1 MKQLKKKMTAPTVA
15 AALCLLLVGTAAA
28 AFAQRQIAARS
39 TAAAAGQPD
48 VKIKLSGSLKRDDQA
63 VALDKVSAVHPGEI
77 LDWTITSAN
86 EGDAPARRYKT
97 IGQIPPGTSFV
108 AGSAVAEY
116 GASVSYSID
125 GGKNFAA
132 QPLIEAQQADGTKKL
147 VPAPASLY
155 TQVRYE
161 WSDPLA
167 AGSTLA
173 ASYKVRVK

>member
-1 MKQLKKKMTAPTVA
+1 MKTLKKKMSAPVVV
-15 AALCLLLVGTAAA
+15 ALCLLLVGTAG
-28 AFAQRQIAARS
+28 AFAQRQIASARKS
-39 TAAAAGQPD
+39 AGQPE
-48 VKIKLSGSLKRDDQA
+48 VKVKLAGSLKRNDESL
-63 VALDKVSAVHPGEI
+63 ALEKVSAVHPGEI

-97 IGQIPPGTSFV
+97 IGQIPQGTSFV

-116 GASVSYSID
+116 GAAVSYSID
-125 GGKNFAA
+125 GGKNFAVEPTIEEK
-132 QPLIEAQQADGTKKL
+132 QPDGTTKRT
-147 VPAPASLY
+147 PAPASMY

-167 AGSTLA
+167 AGATLS

>member
-1 MKQLKKKMTAPTVA
+1 MKTLKKKMNAPVV
-15 AALCLLLVGTAAA
+15 AALCLLLVGTAG
-28 AFAQRQIAARS
+28 AFAQRQIATGRKS
-39 TAAAAGQPD
+39 AGQPE
-48 VKIKLSGSLKRDDQA
+48 VKIKLAGSLKRNEESL
-63 VALDKVSAVHPGEI
+63 ALERVSAVHPGEI

-86 EGDAPARRYKT
+86 EGDAPARQYKT
-97 IGQIPPGTSFV
+97 IGQIPQGTSFV

-116 GASVSYSID
+116 GAAVSYSID

-132 QPLIEAQQADGTKKL
+132 QPTVEEKQADGTAKR
-147 VPAPASLY
+147 VPAPASMY

-167 AGSTLA
+167 AGATLA

>member
-1 MKQLKKKMTAPTVA
+1 MKTLKKKMNAPIV

-28 AFAQRQIAARS
+28 FAQRQITTARKS
-39 TAAAAGQPD
+39 AGQPE
-48 VKIKLSGSLKRDDQA
+48 VKVKLAGSLKRNDESL
-63 VALDKVSAVHPGEI
+63 ALDKVSAVHPGEI

-86 EGDAPARRYKT
+86 EGSAPARQYKT
-97 IGQIPPGTSFV
+97 IGQIPQGTSFV

-132 QPLIEAQQADGTKKL
+132 QPTIEEKQADGTTKRIL
-147 VPAPASLY
+147 APAAMY

-161 WSDPLA
+161 WSDPLT
-167 AGSTLA
+167 AGSTLS

>member
-1 MKQLKKKMTAPTVA
+1 MKTSKKRMTAPVV

-28 AFAQRQIAARS
+28 FAQRQIASARKS
-39 TAAAAGQPD
+39 AGNPE
-48 VKIKLSGSLKRDDQA
+48 VKVRLAGSLKRNDESLT
-63 VALDKVSAVHPGEI
+63 LDKVSAVHPGEI

-86 EGDAPARRYKT
+86 EGDAPARQYKT
-97 IGQIPPGTSFV
+97 IGQIPQGTSFV

-116 GASVSYSID
+116 NASVSYSID
-125 GGKNFAA
+125 GGRNFASR
-132 QPLIEAQQADGTKKL
+132 PVIEEKQADGTTKQ
-147 VPAPASLY
+147 VPAPASMY

-167 AGSTLA
+167 AGSTLS

>member
-1 MKQLKKKMTAPTVA
+1 MKTWKKKMNAPVV

-28 AFAQRQIAARS
+28 FAQRQITSARKS
-39 TAAAAGQPD
+39 AGQPE
-48 VKIKLSGSLKRDDQA
+48 VKVKLAGSLKRNDESL
-63 VALDKVSAVHPGEI
+63 ALDKVSAVHPGEI

-86 EGDAPARRYKT
+86 EGSAPARQYKT
-97 IGQIPPGTSFV
+97 IGQVPQGTSFV

-125 GGKNFAA
+125 GGKNFDA
-132 QPLIEAQQADGTKKL
+132 QPTIEEKQADGTTKRI
-147 VPAPASLY
+147 PAPASMY

-167 AGSTLA
+167 AGSTLS

>member
-1 MKQLKKKMTAPTVA
+1 MKTLKKKMNAPVV
-15 AALCLLLVGTAAA
+15 AALCLLLVGTAG
-28 AFAQRQIAARS
+28 AFAQRQIASARKS
-39 TAAAAGQPD
+39 AGQPE
-48 VKIKLSGSLKRDDQA
+48 VKVKLAGSLKRNDESL
-63 VALDKVSAVHPGEI
+63 ALEKVSAVHPGEI

-86 EGDAPARRYKT
+86 EGDAPARLYKT
-97 IGQIPPGTSFV
+97 IGQIPQGTSFI

-116 GASVSYSID
+116 GAAVSYSID

-132 QPLIEAQQADGTKKL
+132 EPTIEEKQADGTTKRIQ
-147 VPAPASLY
+147 APASMY

-167 AGSTLA
+167 AGATLS

>member
-1 MKQLKKKMTAPTVA
+1 MKQLKKKMTAPIV

-28 AFAQRQIAARS
+28 AFAQRQLAARAKS
-39 TAAAAGQPD
+39 AGQPE
-48 VKIKLSGSLKRDDQA
+48 VKVKLSGSLKRDDKSLS
-63 VALDKVSAVHPGEI
+63 LDKAGEVHPGEV

-86 EGDAPARRYKT
+86 EGDAPARQYKT
-97 IGQIPPGTSFV
+97 IGQIPRGTSFV

-116 GASVSYSID
+116 GAAVSYSID
-125 GGKNFAA
+125 GGKHFAS
-132 QPLIEAQQADGTKKL
+132 QPVVEEKQADGTKKI
-147 VPAPASLY
+147 VPAPVSMY

-167 AGSTLA
+167 AGATLS

>member
-1 MKQLKKKMTAPTVA
+1 MKQLKKKMTVPVV
-15 AALCLLLVGTAAA
+15 AALCLLLVGTAA
-28 AFAQRQIAARS
+28 FAQRQLAARAS
-39 TAAAAGQPD
+39 SAGQPE
-48 VKIKLSGSLKRDDQA
+48 VKVKLSGSLKRDDKSL
-63 VALDKVSAVHPGEI
+63 ALDKAGEVHPGEI

-86 EGDAPARRYKT
+86 EGDAPARQYRT
-97 IGQIPPGTSFV
+97 IGQIPRGTAYV

-125 GGKNFAA
+125 GGKQFAA
-132 QPLIEAQQADGTKKL
+132 QPVIEEKQADGTKKM
-147 VPAPASLY
+147 VPAPASMY

-167 AGSTLA
+167 AGQTLS

>member
-1 MKQLKKKMTAPTVA
+1 MQKLQKKMTAPAV

-28 AFAQRQIAARS
+28 AFAQRQLAARS
-39 TAAAAGQPD
+39 VAAGQPE
-48 VKIKLSGSLKRDDQA
+48 VKIKLSGSLKRNDQSL
-63 VALDKVSAVHPGEI
+63 ALDKVSAVHPGEI

-86 EGDAPARRYKT
+86 EGDAPARQYKT
-97 IGQIPPGTSFV
+97 IGQIPQGTSFI

-132 QPLIEAQQADGTKKL
+132 QPTIEETQADGTKKII
-147 VPAPASLY
+147 PAPASMY
-155 TQVRYE
+155 TQVRYD
-161 WSDPLA
+161 WNDPLA
-167 AGSTLA
+167 AGSTLS

>member
-1 MKQLKKKMTAPTVA
+1 MKTLKKKMTAPIA

-28 AFAQRQIAARS
+28 FAQRQIATARQKS
-39 TAAAAGQPD
+39 AGQPE
-48 VKIKLSGSLKRDDQA
+48 VKVKLAGSLKRNDESLT
-63 VALDKVSAVHPGEI
+63 LDKVSAVHPGEI

-86 EGDAPARRYKT
+86 EGNAPASRYKT
-97 IGQIPPGTSFV
+97 IGQIPQGTSYV

-116 GASVSYSID
+116 DASVTYSID
-125 GGKNFAA
+125 GGKNFSA
-132 QPLIEAQQADGTKKL
+132 QPTIEEKQADGTTKRAL
-147 VPAPASLY
+147 APTSMY

-167 AGSTLA
+167 AGSTLS

>member
-1 MKQLKKKMTAPTVA
+1 MKQLKKKMTAPTVI
-15 AALCLLLVGTAAA
+15 AALCLLLVGTTAVG
-28 AFAQRQIAARS
+28 FAQRQIAARS
-39 TAAAAGQPD
+39 AAAGQPE
-48 VKIKLSGSLKRDDQA
+48 VKVILSGSLKRDDKA

-77 LDWTITSAN
+77 LDWTLTSAN
-86 EGDAPARRYKT
+86 EGTAPARQYRT
-97 IGQIPPGTSFV
+97 IGQIPQGTAFV

-132 QPLIEAQQADGTKKL
+132 QPMIEEQQADGTKKL
-147 VPAPASLY
+147 VAAPATLY

>member
-1 MKQLKKKMTAPTVA
+1 MKTWKKKMNAPVV

-28 AFAQRQIAARS
+28 FAQRQITSARKS
-39 TAAAAGQPD
+39 AGQPE
-48 VKIKLSGSLKRDDQA
+48 VKVKLAGSLKRNDESL
-63 VALDKVSAVHPGEI
+63 ALDKVSAVHPGEI

-86 EGDAPARRYKT
+86 EGSAPARQYKT
-97 IGQIPPGTSFV
+97 IGQIPQGTSFV

-116 GASVSYSID
+116 NASVSYSID

-132 QPLIEAQQADGTKKL
+132 QPMIEEKQADGTTKRM
-147 VPAPASLY
+147 PAPASLY

-167 AGSTLA
+167 AGSTLS

>member
-1 MKQLKKKMTAPTVA
+1 MKQLKKKMSVPVV

-28 AFAQRQIAARS
+28 FAQRQLAAR
-39 TAAAAGQPD
+39 TVAGQPE
-48 VKIKLSGSLKRDDQA
+48 VKVKLAGSLKRDDKSLS
-63 VALDKVSAVHPGEI
+63 LDKAGEVHPGEI

-86 EGDAPARRYKT
+86 EGDAPARQYKT
-97 IGQIPPGTSFV
+97 IGQIPRGTSYI

-116 GASVSYSID
+116 GAAVSYSID

-132 QPLIEAQQADGTKKL
+132 QPVIEEKQADGTKKM
-147 VPAPASLY
+147 VPAPVSMY

-167 AGSTLA
+167 AGTTLS